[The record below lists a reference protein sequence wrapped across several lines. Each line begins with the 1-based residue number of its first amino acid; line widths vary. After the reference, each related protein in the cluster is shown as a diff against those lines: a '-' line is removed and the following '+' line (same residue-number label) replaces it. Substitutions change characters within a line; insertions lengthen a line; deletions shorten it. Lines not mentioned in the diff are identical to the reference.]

1 MDLEGTTLEDK
12 YSDHSFRGANLS
24 EATQITQLGV
34 ALRNARVNH
43 TCHSNATSIYDET
56 SLIAILFA

>member
-1 MDLEGTTLEDK
+1 M
-12 YSDHSFRGANLS
+12 S
-24 EATQITQLGV
+24 EAPQFTQLDV
-34 ALRNARVNH
+34 ALRNAHVNH